1 MTLNKRYIRN
11 IRDNI
16 SFYIASIVLTV
27 VALLLFY
34 LFYIA
39 GTGIQGYG
47 DDFFDRNKVED
58 ATFTTY
64 IEIPD
69 DKINEIEDKYNLT
82 FEKEYFVNISE
93 DDYNVRVFRANKKI
107 DLYEIIDGKDVSEND
122 EIVISKGY
130 AKNENVK
137 IGDKIEIKGK
147 KYTVTGYFLRPD
159 YLYMLE
165 NPDDTYK
172 NITSFFLAYMTDEAY
187 DELQANSCQY
197 KVVYGKDGKE
207 TEFRKDINE
216 EYKINSYTS
225 KENNTRI
232 TMVDDQATM
241 FIVMAF
247 VFLVTIPLITV
258 ALISIII
265 GRKVKNE
272 QKMIGTLTALGYK
285 KGQLARHYAV
295 LSMIP
300 GIVGGLLVSVI
311 TKILQQPYGE
321 ISLADYEP
329 MPVKFTL
336 PVYIAVLGV
345 IVPTLF
351 YVMAAVRKVNKLLKK
366 DTVVL
371 LNGNADGDIKT
382 RKVMVNSTGK
392 VRRKFAVRSIL
403 GNPGRSFVVF
413 LGAMLGA
420 LIITVAFM
428 FIDSIQNVVD
438 SGSES
443 MGTFKYQYVLNTFET
458 DEIDGA
464 DELVMGSFE
473 YDGSVFTLLGADDD
487 VKFLNIET
495 EDGKRAELS
504 DGYYVSNVM
513 AYAYNIKV
521 GDTFKFKNKITMQEY
536 SVKIKGII
544 SNDSQKLLVGGSDS
558 IREMLG
564 WEKGTYNGILSDKKL
579 ELGDKV
585 SKTVTKNDIKE
596 QMNTILDEMG
606 VIIYALAIIGAII
619 CVASLYV
626 SVNMLITENR
636 HNISMLK
643 VLGLK
648 DKEIN
653 RMILNVNHCIIPV
666 ATFIGILFGYLCM
679 LIVFKVYSGIEGV
692 MYTAVI
698 SPKSIILTV
707 VIVFACYFVSL
718 FIIRR
723 KAGNVDMVES
733 LKDNRE

>member
-64 IEIPD
+64 MEIPD

-93 DDYNVRVFRANKKI
+93 DDYNVRVFKANKKI

-130 AKNENVK
+130 AQNENVK
-137 IGDKIEIKGK
+137 IGDKVEIKGK

-165 NPDDTYK
+165 NMDDTYK

-207 TEFRKDINE
+207 TEFRKYINE

-232 TMVDDQATM
+232 TMVDDQAAM

-285 KGQLARHYAV
+285 KGQLVRHYAV

-300 GIVGGLLVSVI
+300 GIIGGLLVSVI

-413 LGAMLGA
+413 LGAMLGS

-458 DEIDGA
+458 EELDGA

-495 EDGKRAELS
+495 KDGKRAELS

-513 AYAYNIKV
+513 AYAYNIKA

-606 VIIYALAIIGAII
+606 VIIYALAVIGAII

-666 ATFIGILFGYLCM
+666 ATLIGILLGYLCM
-679 LIVFKVYSGIEGV
+679 IIVFKVYSGIEGV

>member
-93 DDYNVRVFRANKKI
+93 DDYNVRVFKENKKI

-130 AKNENVK
+130 AQNENVK
-137 IGDKIEIKGK
+137 IGDKVEIKGK

-165 NPDDTYK
+165 NMDDTYK

-285 KGQLARHYAV
+285 KGQLVRHYAV

-300 GIVGGLLVSVI
+300 GIIGGLLVSVI

-458 DEIDGA
+458 EELDGA

-495 EDGKRAELS
+495 EDGKKAELS

-513 AYAYNIKV
+513 AYAYNIKA

-606 VIIYALAIIGAII
+606 VIIYALAVIGAII

-666 ATFIGILFGYLCM
+666 ATLIGILFGYLCM
-679 LIVFKVYSGIEGV
+679 IIVFKVYSGIEGV

>member
-93 DDYNVRVFRANKKI
+93 DDYNVRVFKANKKI

-130 AKNENVK
+130 AQNENVK
-137 IGDKIEIKGK
+137 IGDKVEIKGK

-165 NPDDTYK
+165 NMDDTYK
-172 NITSFFLAYMTDEAY
+172 NITSFILAYMTDEAY

-247 VFLVTIPLITV
+247 VFLITIPLITV

-413 LGAMLGA
+413 LGAMLGS

-458 DEIDGA
+458 EELDGA

-495 EDGKRAELS
+495 KDGKKAELS

-513 AYAYNIKV
+513 AYAYNIKA

-564 WEKGTYNGILSDKKL
+564 WEKGTYNSILSDKKL

-606 VIIYALAIIGAII
+606 VIIYALAVIGAII

-666 ATFIGILFGYLCM
+666 ATLIGILLGYLCM
-679 LIVFKVYSGIEGV
+679 IIVFKVYSGIEGV

>member
-64 IEIPD
+64 MEIHD

-93 DDYNVRVFRANKKI
+93 DDYNVRVFKANKKI

-130 AKNENVK
+130 AQNENVK
-137 IGDKIEIKGK
+137 IGDKVEIKGK

-165 NPDDTYK
+165 NMDDTYK

-207 TEFRKDINE
+207 TEFRKYINE

-285 KGQLARHYAV
+285 KGQLVRHYAV

-300 GIVGGLLVSVI
+300 GIIGGLLVSVI

-413 LGAMLGA
+413 LGAMLGS

-458 DEIDGA
+458 EELDGA

-495 EDGKRAELS
+495 KDSKKAELS

-513 AYAYNIKV
+513 AYAYNIKA

-606 VIIYALAIIGAII
+606 VIIYALAVIGAII

-666 ATFIGILFGYLCM
+666 ATLIGILLGYLCM
-679 LIVFKVYSGIEGV
+679 IIVFKVYSGIEGV

>member
-1 MTLNKRYIRN
+1 M
-11 IRDNI
+11 
-16 SFYIASIVLTV
+16 
-27 VALLLFY
+27 FY

-93 DDYNVRVFRANKKI
+93 DDYNVRVFKANKKI

-130 AKNENVK
+130 AQNENVK
-137 IGDKIEIKGK
+137 IGDKVEIKGK

-165 NPDDTYK
+165 NMDDTYK
-172 NITSFFLAYMTDEAY
+172 NITSFILAYMTDEAY

-382 RKVMVNSTGK
+382 RKVMVNSIGK

-438 SGSES
+438 SGS
-443 MGTFKYQYVLNTFET
+443 L
-458 DEIDGA
+458 
-464 DELVMGSFE
+464 
-473 YDGSVFTLLGADDD
+473 
-487 VKFLNIET
+487 
-495 EDGKRAELS
+495 
-504 DGYYVSNVM
+504 
-513 AYAYNIKV
+513 
-521 GDTFKFKNKITMQEY
+521 
-536 SVKIKGII
+536 
-544 SNDSQKLLVGGSDS
+544 
-558 IREMLG
+558 
-564 WEKGTYNGILSDKKL
+564 
-579 ELGDKV
+579 
-585 SKTVTKNDIKE
+585 
-596 QMNTILDEMG
+596 
-606 VIIYALAIIGAII
+606 
-619 CVASLYV
+619 
-626 SVNMLITENR
+626 
-636 HNISMLK
+636 
-643 VLGLK
+643 
-648 DKEIN
+648 
-653 RMILNVNHCIIPV
+653 
-666 ATFIGILFGYLCM
+666 
-679 LIVFKVYSGIEGV
+679 
-692 MYTAVI
+692 
-698 SPKSIILTV
+698 
-707 VIVFACYFVSL
+707 
-718 FIIRR
+718 
-723 KAGNVDMVES
+723 
-733 LKDNRE
+733 

>member
-64 IEIPD
+64 IEIHD

-93 DDYNVRVFRANKKI
+93 DDYNVRVFKANKKI

-130 AKNENVK
+130 AQNENVK
-137 IGDKIEIKGK
+137 IGDKVEIKGK

-165 NPDDTYK
+165 NMDDTYK

-197 KVVYGKDGKE
+197 KVVYGKAGKE

-285 KGQLARHYAV
+285 KGQLVRHYAV

-300 GIVGGLLVSVI
+300 GIIGGLLVSVI

-413 LGAMLGA
+413 LGAMLGS

-458 DEIDGA
+458 EELDGA

-495 EDGKRAELS
+495 KDGKKAELS

-513 AYAYNIKV
+513 AYAYNIKA

-606 VIIYALAIIGAII
+606 VIIYALAVIGAII

-666 ATFIGILFGYLCM
+666 ATLIGILLGYLCM
-679 LIVFKVYSGIEGV
+679 IIVFKVYSGIEGV

>member
-93 DDYNVRVFRANKKI
+93 DDYNVRVFKANKKI

-130 AKNENVK
+130 AQNENVK
-137 IGDKIEIKGK
+137 IGDKVEIKGK

-165 NPDDTYK
+165 NMDDTYK
-172 NITSFFLAYMTDEAY
+172 NITSFILAYMTDEAY
-187 DELQANSCQY
+187 DELLANSCQY

-285 KGQLARHYAV
+285 KGQLARYYAV

-382 RKVMVNSTGK
+382 RKVMVNSIGK

-438 SGSES
+438 SGS
-443 MGTFKYQYVLNTFET
+443 L
-458 DEIDGA
+458 
-464 DELVMGSFE
+464 
-473 YDGSVFTLLGADDD
+473 
-487 VKFLNIET
+487 
-495 EDGKRAELS
+495 
-504 DGYYVSNVM
+504 
-513 AYAYNIKV
+513 
-521 GDTFKFKNKITMQEY
+521 
-536 SVKIKGII
+536 
-544 SNDSQKLLVGGSDS
+544 
-558 IREMLG
+558 
-564 WEKGTYNGILSDKKL
+564 
-579 ELGDKV
+579 
-585 SKTVTKNDIKE
+585 
-596 QMNTILDEMG
+596 
-606 VIIYALAIIGAII
+606 
-619 CVASLYV
+619 
-626 SVNMLITENR
+626 
-636 HNISMLK
+636 
-643 VLGLK
+643 
-648 DKEIN
+648 
-653 RMILNVNHCIIPV
+653 
-666 ATFIGILFGYLCM
+666 
-679 LIVFKVYSGIEGV
+679 
-692 MYTAVI
+692 
-698 SPKSIILTV
+698 
-707 VIVFACYFVSL
+707 
-718 FIIRR
+718 
-723 KAGNVDMVES
+723 
-733 LKDNRE
+733 

>member
-64 IEIPD
+64 MEIPD

-93 DDYNVRVFRANKKI
+93 DDYNVRVFKANKKI

-130 AKNENVK
+130 AQNENVK
-137 IGDKIEIKGK
+137 IGDKVEIKGK

-165 NPDDTYK
+165 NMDDTYK

-207 TEFRKDINE
+207 TEFRKYINE

-285 KGQLARHYAV
+285 KGQLVRHYAV

-413 LGAMLGA
+413 LGAMLGS

-458 DEIDGA
+458 EELDGA

-495 EDGKRAELS
+495 KDGKKAELS
-504 DGYYVSNVM
+504 DGYYISNVM
-513 AYAYNIKV
+513 AYAYNIKA

-606 VIIYALAIIGAII
+606 VIIYALAVIGAII

-666 ATFIGILFGYLCM
+666 ATLIGILLGYLCM
-679 LIVFKVYSGIEGV
+679 IIVFKVYSGIEGV

>member
-93 DDYNVRVFRANKKI
+93 DDYNVRVFKENKKI

-130 AKNENVK
+130 AQNENVK
-137 IGDKIEIKGK
+137 IGDKVEIKGK

-165 NPDDTYK
+165 NMDDTYK

-285 KGQLARHYAV
+285 KGQLVRHYAV

-300 GIVGGLLVSVI
+300 GIIGGLLVSVI

-458 DEIDGA
+458 EELDGA

-495 EDGKRAELS
+495 EDGKKAELS

-513 AYAYNIKV
+513 AYAYNIKA

-606 VIIYALAIIGAII
+606 VIIYALAVIGAII

-666 ATFIGILFGYLCM
+666 ATLIGILLGYLCM
-679 LIVFKVYSGIEGV
+679 IIVFKVYSGIEGV

>member
-64 IEIPD
+64 MEIPD

-93 DDYNVRVFRANKKI
+93 DDYNVRVFKANKKI

-130 AKNENVK
+130 AQNENVK
-137 IGDKIEIKGK
+137 IGDKVEIKGK

-165 NPDDTYK
+165 NMDDTYK

-207 TEFRKDINE
+207 TEFRKYINE

-285 KGQLARHYAV
+285 KGQLVRHYAV

-413 LGAMLGA
+413 LGAMLGS

-458 DEIDGA
+458 EELDGA

-495 EDGKRAELS
+495 KDGKKAELS

-513 AYAYNIKV
+513 AYAYNIKA

-606 VIIYALAIIGAII
+606 VIIYALAVIGAII

-666 ATFIGILFGYLCM
+666 ATLIGILLGYLCM
-679 LIVFKVYSGIEGV
+679 IIVFKVYSGIEGV

>member
-64 IEIPD
+64 IEIHD

-93 DDYNVRVFRANKKI
+93 DDYNVRVFKANKKI

-130 AKNENVK
+130 AQNENVK
-137 IGDKIEIKGK
+137 IGDKVEIKGK

-165 NPDDTYK
+165 NMDDTYK

-285 KGQLARHYAV
+285 KGQLVRHYAV

-300 GIVGGLLVSVI
+300 GIIGGLLVSVI

-495 EDGKRAELS
+495 EDGKKAELS

-513 AYAYNIKV
+513 AYAYNIKA

-606 VIIYALAIIGAII
+606 VIIYALAVIGAII

-666 ATFIGILFGYLCM
+666 ATLIGILLGYLCM
-679 LIVFKVYSGIEGV
+679 IIVFKVYSGIEGV

>member
-93 DDYNVRVFRANKKI
+93 DDYNVRVFKANKKI

-130 AKNENVK
+130 AQNENVK
-137 IGDKIEIKGK
+137 IGDKVEIKGK

-165 NPDDTYK
+165 NMDDTYK
-172 NITSFFLAYMTDEAY
+172 NITSFILAYMTDEAY

-272 QKMIGTLTALGYK
+272 QKMKDNIKAEL
-285 KGQLARHYAV
+285 
-295 LSMIP
+295 I
-300 GIVGGLLVSVI
+300 LLISSV
-311 TKILQQPYGE
+311 
-321 ISLADYEP
+321 
-329 MPVKFTL
+329 F
-336 PVYIAVLGV
+336 
-345 IVPTLF
+345 
-351 YVMAAVRKVNKLLKK
+351 
-366 DTVVL
+366 
-371 LNGNADGDIKT
+371 
-382 RKVMVNSTGK
+382 
-392 VRRKFAVRSIL
+392 SIL
-403 GNPGRSFVVF
+403 NRNNH
-413 LGAMLGA
+413 
-420 LIITVAFM
+420 I
-428 FIDSIQNVVD
+428 
-438 SGSES
+438 
-443 MGTFKYQYVLNTFET
+443 FKC
-458 DEIDGA
+458 
-464 DELVMGSFE
+464 
-473 YDGSVFTLLGADDD
+473 
-487 VKFLNIET
+487 
-495 EDGKRAELS
+495 
-504 DGYYVSNVM
+504 
-513 AYAYNIKV
+513 
-521 GDTFKFKNKITMQEY
+521 
-536 SVKIKGII
+536 I
-544 SNDSQKLLVGGSDS
+544 S
-558 IREMLG
+558 
-564 WEKGTYNGILSDKKL
+564 
-579 ELGDKV
+579 
-585 SKTVTKNDIKE
+585 
-596 QMNTILDEMG
+596 
-606 VIIYALAIIGAII
+606 
-619 CVASLYV
+619 
-626 SVNMLITENR
+626 
-636 HNISMLK
+636 
-643 VLGLK
+643 
-648 DKEIN
+648 
-653 RMILNVNHCIIPV
+653 
-666 ATFIGILFGYLCM
+666 
-679 LIVFKVYSGIEGV
+679 
-692 MYTAVI
+692 
-698 SPKSIILTV
+698 
-707 VIVFACYFVSL
+707 
-718 FIIRR
+718 
-723 KAGNVDMVES
+723 
-733 LKDNRE
+733 

>member
-93 DDYNVRVFRANKKI
+93 DDYNVRVFKENKKI

-130 AKNENVK
+130 AQNENVK
-137 IGDKIEIKGK
+137 IGDKVEIKGK

-165 NPDDTYK
+165 NMDDTYK

-207 TEFRKDINE
+207 IEFRKDINE

-285 KGQLARHYAV
+285 KGQLVRHYAV

-300 GIVGGLLVSVI
+300 GIIGGLLVSVI

-495 EDGKRAELS
+495 EDGKKAELS

-513 AYAYNIKV
+513 AYAYNIKA

-606 VIIYALAIIGAII
+606 VIIYALAVIGAII

-653 RMILNVNHCIIPV
+653 RMILNVNHCIIPA
-666 ATFIGILFGYLCM
+666 ATLIGILFGYLCM
-679 LIVFKVYSGIEGV
+679 IIVFKVYSGIEGV

>member
-64 IEIPD
+64 IEIHD

-93 DDYNVRVFRANKKI
+93 DDYNVRVFKANKKI

-130 AKNENVK
+130 AQNENVK
-137 IGDKIEIKGK
+137 IGGKVEIKGK

-165 NPDDTYK
+165 NMDDTYK

-285 KGQLARHYAV
+285 KGQLVRHYAV

-300 GIVGGLLVSVI
+300 GIIGGLLVSVI

-413 LGAMLGA
+413 LGAMLGS

-458 DEIDGA
+458 EELDGA

-495 EDGKRAELS
+495 KDGKKAELS

-513 AYAYNIKV
+513 AYAYNIKA

-606 VIIYALAIIGAII
+606 VIIYALAVIGAII

-666 ATFIGILFGYLCM
+666 ATLIGILLGYLCM
-679 LIVFKVYSGIEGV
+679 IIVFKVYSGIEGV

>member
-64 IEIPD
+64 IEIHD

-93 DDYNVRVFRANKKI
+93 DDYNVRVFKANKKI

-130 AKNENVK
+130 AQNENVK
-137 IGDKIEIKGK
+137 IGDKVEIKGK

-165 NPDDTYK
+165 NMDDTYK

-207 TEFRKDINE
+207 TEFRKYINE

-285 KGQLARHYAV
+285 KGQLVRHYAV

-300 GIVGGLLVSVI
+300 GIIGGLLVSVI

-413 LGAMLGA
+413 LGAMLGS

-458 DEIDGA
+458 EELDGA

-495 EDGKRAELS
+495 KDGKKAELS

-513 AYAYNIKV
+513 AYAYNIKA

-606 VIIYALAIIGAII
+606 VIIYALAVIGAII

-666 ATFIGILFGYLCM
+666 ATLIGILLGYLCM
-679 LIVFKVYSGIEGV
+679 IIVFKVYSGIEGV

>member
-107 DLYEIIDGKDVSEND
+107 DLYEIIDGKDVSEKD

-130 AKNENVK
+130 AQNENVK
-137 IGDKIEIKGK
+137 IGDKVEIKGK

-165 NPDDTYK
+165 NMDDTYK

-197 KVVYGKDGKE
+197 KVIYGKDGKE

-487 VKFLNIET
+487 VKLLNIET

-544 SNDSQKLLVGGSDS
+544 SNDSQKLLIGGSDS

-579 ELGDKV
+579 ELGDRV

-679 LIVFKVYSGIEGV
+679 IIVFKVYSGIEGV

>member
-93 DDYNVRVFRANKKI
+93 DDYNVRVFKENKKI

-130 AKNENVK
+130 AQNENVK
-137 IGDKIEIKGK
+137 IGDKVEIKGK

-165 NPDDTYK
+165 NMDDTYK

-285 KGQLARHYAV
+285 KGQLVRHYAV

-300 GIVGGLLVSVI
+300 GIIGGLLVSVI

-351 YVMAAVRKVNKLLKK
+351 YIMAAVRKVNKLLKK

-458 DEIDGA
+458 EELDGA

-495 EDGKRAELS
+495 EDGKKAELS

-513 AYAYNIKV
+513 AYAYNIKA

-606 VIIYALAIIGAII
+606 VIIYALAVIGAII

-666 ATFIGILFGYLCM
+666 ATLIGILLGYLCM
-679 LIVFKVYSGIEGV
+679 IIVFKVYSGIEGV

>member
-64 IEIPD
+64 IEIHD

-93 DDYNVRVFRANKKI
+93 DDYNVRVFKANKKI

-130 AKNENVK
+130 AQNENVK
-137 IGDKIEIKGK
+137 IGDKVEIKGK

-165 NPDDTYK
+165 NMDDTYK

-225 KENNTRI
+225 KENNTSI

-285 KGQLARHYAV
+285 KGQLVRHYAV

-300 GIVGGLLVSVI
+300 GIIGGLLVSVI

-413 LGAMLGA
+413 LGAMLGS

-458 DEIDGA
+458 EELDGA

-495 EDGKRAELS
+495 KDGKKAELS

-513 AYAYNIKV
+513 AYAYNIKA

-606 VIIYALAIIGAII
+606 VIIYALAVIGAII

-666 ATFIGILFGYLCM
+666 ATLIGILLGYLCM
-679 LIVFKVYSGIEGV
+679 IIVFKVYSGIEGV

>member
-64 IEIPD
+64 IEIHD

-93 DDYNVRVFRANKKI
+93 DDYNVRVFKANKKI

-130 AKNENVK
+130 AQNENVK
-137 IGDKIEIKGK
+137 IGDKVEIKGK

-165 NPDDTYK
+165 NMDDTYK
-172 NITSFFLAYMTDEAY
+172 NITSFILAYMTDEAY

-247 VFLVTIPLITV
+247 VFLITIPLITV

-473 YDGSVFTLLGADDD
+473 YDGSVFTLLGVDDD

-495 EDGKRAELS
+495 KDGKRAELS

-513 AYAYNIKV
+513 AYAYNIKA

-606 VIIYALAIIGAII
+606 VIIYALAVIGAII

-666 ATFIGILFGYLCM
+666 ATLIGILLGYLCM
-679 LIVFKVYSGIEGV
+679 IIVFKVYSGIEGV

>member
-64 IEIPD
+64 IEIHD

-93 DDYNVRVFRANKKI
+93 DDYNVRVFKANKKI

-130 AKNENVK
+130 AQNENVK
-137 IGDKIEIKGK
+137 IGDKVEIKGK

-165 NPDDTYK
+165 NMDDTYK
-172 NITSFFLAYMTDEAY
+172 NITSFILAYMTDEAY

-285 KGQLARHYAV
+285 KGQLVRHYAV

-300 GIVGGLLVSVI
+300 GIIGGLLVSVI

-413 LGAMLGA
+413 LGAMLGS

-458 DEIDGA
+458 EELDGA

-495 EDGKRAELS
+495 KDGKKAELS

-513 AYAYNIKV
+513 AYAYNIKA

-606 VIIYALAIIGAII
+606 VIIYALAVIGAII

-666 ATFIGILFGYLCM
+666 ATLIGILLGYLCM
-679 LIVFKVYSGIEGV
+679 IIVFKVYSGIEGV

>member
-93 DDYNVRVFRANKKI
+93 DDYNVRVFKANKKI

-130 AKNENVK
+130 AQNENVK
-137 IGDKIEIKGK
+137 IGDKVEIKGK

-165 NPDDTYK
+165 NMDDTYK
-172 NITSFFLAYMTDEAY
+172 NITSFILAYMTDEAY

-382 RKVMVNSTGK
+382 RKVMVNSIGK

-438 SGSES
+438 SGS
-443 MGTFKYQYVLNTFET
+443 L
-458 DEIDGA
+458 
-464 DELVMGSFE
+464 
-473 YDGSVFTLLGADDD
+473 
-487 VKFLNIET
+487 
-495 EDGKRAELS
+495 
-504 DGYYVSNVM
+504 
-513 AYAYNIKV
+513 
-521 GDTFKFKNKITMQEY
+521 
-536 SVKIKGII
+536 
-544 SNDSQKLLVGGSDS
+544 
-558 IREMLG
+558 
-564 WEKGTYNGILSDKKL
+564 
-579 ELGDKV
+579 
-585 SKTVTKNDIKE
+585 
-596 QMNTILDEMG
+596 
-606 VIIYALAIIGAII
+606 
-619 CVASLYV
+619 
-626 SVNMLITENR
+626 
-636 HNISMLK
+636 
-643 VLGLK
+643 
-648 DKEIN
+648 
-653 RMILNVNHCIIPV
+653 
-666 ATFIGILFGYLCM
+666 
-679 LIVFKVYSGIEGV
+679 
-692 MYTAVI
+692 
-698 SPKSIILTV
+698 
-707 VIVFACYFVSL
+707 
-718 FIIRR
+718 
-723 KAGNVDMVES
+723 
-733 LKDNRE
+733 

>member
-93 DDYNVRVFRANKKI
+93 DDYNVRVFKANKKI

-579 ELGDKV
+579 ELGDKL

-679 LIVFKVYSGIEGV
+679 IVVFKVYSGIEGV

>member
-64 IEIPD
+64 MEIPD

-93 DDYNVRVFRANKKI
+93 DDYNVRVFKANKKI

-130 AKNENVK
+130 AQNENVK
-137 IGDKIEIKGK
+137 IGDKVEIKGK

-165 NPDDTYK
+165 NMDDTYK

-207 TEFRKDINE
+207 TEFRKYINE

-285 KGQLARHYAV
+285 KGQLVRHYAV

-413 LGAMLGA
+413 LGAMLGS

-443 MGTFKYQYVLNTFET
+443 MGTFKYQYVLNTYET
-458 DEIDGA
+458 EELDGA

-495 EDGKRAELS
+495 KDGKKAELS

-513 AYAYNIKV
+513 AYAYNIKA

-606 VIIYALAIIGAII
+606 VIIYALAVIGAII

-666 ATFIGILFGYLCM
+666 ATLIGILLGYLCM
-679 LIVFKVYSGIEGV
+679 IIVFKVYSGIEGV

>member
-93 DDYNVRVFRANKKI
+93 DDYNVRVFKANKKI

-130 AKNENVK
+130 AQNENVK
-137 IGDKIEIKGK
+137 IGDKVEIKGK

-165 NPDDTYK
+165 NMDDTYK

-207 TEFRKDINE
+207 TEFRKYINE

-285 KGQLARHYAV
+285 KGQLVRHYAV

-300 GIVGGLLVSVI
+300 GIIGGLLVSVI

-413 LGAMLGA
+413 LGAMLGS

-458 DEIDGA
+458 EELDGA

-495 EDGKRAELS
+495 KDGKKAELS

-513 AYAYNIKV
+513 AYAYNIKA

-606 VIIYALAIIGAII
+606 VIIYALAVIGAII

-666 ATFIGILFGYLCM
+666 ATLIGILLGYLCM
-679 LIVFKVYSGIEGV
+679 IIVFKVYSGIEGV

>member
-93 DDYNVRVFRANKKI
+93 DDYNVRVFKANKKI

-130 AKNENVK
+130 AQNENVK
-137 IGDKIEIKGK
+137 IGDKVEIKGK

-165 NPDDTYK
+165 NMDDTYK
-172 NITSFFLAYMTDEAY
+172 NITSFILAYMTDEAY

-513 AYAYNIKV
+513 AYAYNIKA

-606 VIIYALAIIGAII
+606 VIIYALAVIGAII

-666 ATFIGILFGYLCM
+666 ATFIGILLGYLCM
-679 LIVFKVYSGIEGV
+679 IIVFKVYSGIEGV

>member
-11 IRDNI
+11 IRYNI

-93 DDYNVRVFRANKKI
+93 DDYNVRVFKANKKI

-130 AKNENVK
+130 AQNENVK
-137 IGDKIEIKGK
+137 IGDKVEIKGK

-165 NPDDTYK
+165 NMDDTYK
-172 NITSFFLAYMTDEAY
+172 NITSFILAYMTDEAY

-207 TEFRKDINE
+207 TEFRKYINE

-285 KGQLARHYAV
+285 KGQLVRHYAV

-300 GIVGGLLVSVI
+300 GIIGGLLVSVI

-413 LGAMLGA
+413 LGAMLGS

-458 DEIDGA
+458 EELDGA

-495 EDGKRAELS
+495 KDGKKAELS

-513 AYAYNIKV
+513 AYAYNIKA

-606 VIIYALAIIGAII
+606 VIIYALAVIGAII

-666 ATFIGILFGYLCM
+666 ATLIGILLGYLCM
-679 LIVFKVYSGIEGV
+679 IIVFKVYSGIEGV

>member
-93 DDYNVRVFRANKKI
+93 DDYNVRVFKANKKI

-130 AKNENVK
+130 AQNENVK
-137 IGDKIEIKGK
+137 IGDKVEIKGK

-165 NPDDTYK
+165 NMDDTYK

-247 VFLVTIPLITV
+247 VFLITIPLITV

-443 MGTFKYQYVLNTFET
+443 MRTFKYQYVLNTFET
-458 DEIDGA
+458 EELDGA

-513 AYAYNIKV
+513 AYAYNIKA

-564 WEKGTYNGILSDKKL
+564 WEKGTYNGILYDKKI

-606 VIIYALAIIGAII
+606 VIIYALAVIGAII
-619 CVASLYV
+619 
-626 SVNMLITENR
+626 
-636 HNISMLK
+636 
-643 VLGLK
+643 
-648 DKEIN
+648 
-653 RMILNVNHCIIPV
+653 
-666 ATFIGILFGYLCM
+666 
-679 LIVFKVYSGIEGV
+679 
-692 MYTAVI
+692 
-698 SPKSIILTV
+698 
-707 VIVFACYFVSL
+707 
-718 FIIRR
+718 
-723 KAGNVDMVES
+723 
-733 LKDNRE
+733 

>member
-64 IEIPD
+64 IEIHD

-93 DDYNVRVFRANKKI
+93 DDYNVRVFKANKKI

-130 AKNENVK
+130 AQNENVK
-137 IGDKIEIKGK
+137 IGDKVEIKGK

-165 NPDDTYK
+165 NMDDTYK

-247 VFLVTIPLITV
+247 VFLITIPLITV

-413 LGAMLGA
+413 LGAMLGS

-458 DEIDGA
+458 EELDGA

-495 EDGKRAELS
+495 KDGKKAELS

-513 AYAYNIKV
+513 AYAYNIKA

-606 VIIYALAIIGAII
+606 VIIYALAVIGAII

-666 ATFIGILFGYLCM
+666 ATLIGILLGYLCM
-679 LIVFKVYSGIEGV
+679 IIVFKVYSGIEGV

>member
-64 IEIPD
+64 IEIHD

-93 DDYNVRVFRANKKI
+93 DDYNVRVFKANKKI

-130 AKNENVK
+130 AQNENVK
-137 IGDKIEIKGK
+137 IGDKVEIKGK

-165 NPDDTYK
+165 NMDDTYK

-285 KGQLARHYAV
+285 KGQLVRHYAV

-300 GIVGGLLVSVI
+300 GIIGGLLVSVI

-413 LGAMLGA
+413 LGAMLGS

-458 DEIDGA
+458 EELDGA

-495 EDGKRAELS
+495 KDGKKAELS

-513 AYAYNIKV
+513 AYAYNIKA

-606 VIIYALAIIGAII
+606 VIIYALAVIGAII

-666 ATFIGILFGYLCM
+666 ATLIGILLGYLCM
-679 LIVFKVYSGIEGV
+679 IIVFKVYSGIEGV

>member
-93 DDYNVRVFRANKKI
+93 DDYNVRVFKANKKI

-130 AKNENVK
+130 AQNENVK
-137 IGDKIEIKGK
+137 IGDKVEIKGK

-165 NPDDTYK
+165 NMDDTYK
-172 NITSFFLAYMTDEAY
+172 NITSFILAYMTDEAY

-438 SGSES
+438 SGS
-443 MGTFKYQYVLNTFET
+443 L
-458 DEIDGA
+458 
-464 DELVMGSFE
+464 
-473 YDGSVFTLLGADDD
+473 
-487 VKFLNIET
+487 
-495 EDGKRAELS
+495 
-504 DGYYVSNVM
+504 
-513 AYAYNIKV
+513 
-521 GDTFKFKNKITMQEY
+521 
-536 SVKIKGII
+536 
-544 SNDSQKLLVGGSDS
+544 
-558 IREMLG
+558 
-564 WEKGTYNGILSDKKL
+564 
-579 ELGDKV
+579 
-585 SKTVTKNDIKE
+585 
-596 QMNTILDEMG
+596 
-606 VIIYALAIIGAII
+606 
-619 CVASLYV
+619 
-626 SVNMLITENR
+626 
-636 HNISMLK
+636 
-643 VLGLK
+643 
-648 DKEIN
+648 
-653 RMILNVNHCIIPV
+653 
-666 ATFIGILFGYLCM
+666 
-679 LIVFKVYSGIEGV
+679 
-692 MYTAVI
+692 
-698 SPKSIILTV
+698 
-707 VIVFACYFVSL
+707 
-718 FIIRR
+718 
-723 KAGNVDMVES
+723 
-733 LKDNRE
+733 

>member
-93 DDYNVRVFRANKKI
+93 DDYNVRVFKANKKI

-130 AKNENVK
+130 AQNENVK
-137 IGDKIEIKGK
+137 IGDKVEIKGK

-165 NPDDTYK
+165 NMDDTYK
-172 NITSFFLAYMTDEAY
+172 NITSFILAYMTDETY

-513 AYAYNIKV
+513 AYAYNIKA

-606 VIIYALAIIGAII
+606 VIIYALAVIGAII

-666 ATFIGILFGYLCM
+666 ATFIGILLGYLCM
-679 LIVFKVYSGIEGV
+679 IIVFKVYSGIEGV